1 MSERTHAPRSGG
13 RTTEQRSRDAD
24 TQGRAA
30 RGARQSGDEAD
41 SRRSGMRRDEG
52 TRGRSRETELPRSRA
67 RDASGSGSVRD
78 HERDTTPTD
87 RPRDAGRVRE
97 PGAAGSR
104 PRDEDRARMR
114 PRDTDGLR
122 IKPRGP
128 REASRDIEGRA
139 GARNVD
145 GRARARDTDG
155 VRAKARDTDGLR
167 VKGRKG
173 AVAAR
178 DRKAPARRGVTT
190 NAAGDRGRGGKVV
203 DAPVDGTAA
212 LMIDLDVPPETS
224 KASDSPRTPWLRV
237 APPAPISAPRAPFV
251 AAVLGVVVVGVL
263 GILLINTK
271 TNENSFRIADLE
283 KQNSALDNQRQDLDN
298 QLVEASSIGNL
309 DAAARRLGMVKADK
323 LALFR
328 LPDGK
333 VIGVPTPTDGKVAV
347 TAQDAKGTDT
357 APVEDKGAANVK
369 PADGTATGTA
379 TQPTQP
385 TLGDGQTQQGQTQQ
399 GQTQQGQTQQGQTQL
414 GQTQQ
419 GQPQLGQGQPQVQQG
434 QPQVQQGQGQQ
445 GQQVQGQ
452 EQGQDQTSGT
462 GQ

>member
-13 RTTEQRSRDAD
+13 RTTEQRGRDAD
-24 TQGRAA
+24 AQGRAA
-30 RGARQSGDEAD
+30 RGARQSGDVEPGRAD
-41 SRRSGMRRDEG
+41 TRRSGMRRDEG
-52 TRGRSRETELPRSRA
+52 ARG
-67 RDASGSGSVRD
+67 GSVRD
-78 HERDTTPTD
+78 HERDTPATG
-87 RPRDAGRVRE
+87 RPRE
-97 PGAAGSR
+97 SAAGSS
-104 PRDEDRARMR
+104 R
-114 PRDTDGLR
+114 PRDTDRVGTR
-122 IKPRGP
+122 T
-128 REASRDIEGRA
+128 
-139 GARNVD
+139 
-145 GRARARDTDG
+145 RDTG
-155 VRAKARDTDGLR
+155 AVRSKARDTDGLR
-167 VKGRKG
+167 AKGRQP
-173 AVAAR
+173 AAAAR
-178 DRKAPARRGVTT
+178 DRQAPS
-190 NAAGDRGRGGKVV
+190 GRGLTTSPAGSRRRADRVV

-212 LMIDLDVPPETS
+212 LRIDLDVPAETS
-224 KASDSPRTPWLRV
+224 TATDSPKTPWLRV

-283 KQNSALDNQRQDLDN
+283 KQNAALDNQRQDLDN

-379 TQPTQP
+379 TQQPTQP
-385 TLGDGQTQQGQTQQ
+385 ALGDGQTQQGPA
-399 GQTQQGQTQQGQTQL
+399 L

-419 GQPQLGQGQPQVQQG
+419 GQPQLGQTQP
-434 QPQVQQGQGQQ
+434 Q

-452 EQGQDQTSGT
+452 GQDQPSGT